1 MSVPLLFYEYGGK
14 LLSGTGMD
22 HPQIA
27 PYGTYQTSD
36 GPIFIV
42 IQNPR
47 EWLQFCEKGIGL
59 PDLAEDPRFSTNVN
73 RVKNRNELKTCF
85 EKL

>member
-1 MSVPLLFYEYGGK
+1 MFTFRRAFRVDVRSAFFYEYGGK

-27 PYGTYQTSD
+27 PYGTYQTAD

-42 IQNPR
+42 IQNPGNGCN
-47 EWLQFCEKGIGL
+47 FVKKGLDFRNLLRI
-59 PDLAEDPRFSTNVN
+59 PDFQQT
-73 RVKNRNELKTCF
+73 
-85 EKL
+85 